1 MLLYPRARP
10 ARYCDEVEV
19 TYPSPR
25 DSTDLRFESPHLSME
40 QAVDDVID
48 WIMNKTNWCE

>member
-1 MLLYPRARP
+1 
-10 ARYCDEVEV
+10 VEV